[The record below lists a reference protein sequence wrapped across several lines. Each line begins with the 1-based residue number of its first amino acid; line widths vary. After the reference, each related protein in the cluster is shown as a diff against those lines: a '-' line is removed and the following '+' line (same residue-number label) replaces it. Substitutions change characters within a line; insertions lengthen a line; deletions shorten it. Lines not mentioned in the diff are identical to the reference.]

1 MEQVMSG
8 AIAMGCGVA
17 GVYFLKFWRDTRD
30 RLFALF
36 ALSFF
41 VMTVSR
47 AAIAL
52 SDTPAV
58 GTIQYWVR
66 FVAFALIL
74 IAILDKNRPR
84 RTSTMNDGD
93 GVQ

>member
-17 GVYFLKFWRDTRD
+17 GVFFLRFWRDTRD

-41 VMTVSR
+41 VMTASR
-47 AAIAL
+47 VVVAL
-52 SDTPAV
+52 WDEPEL
-58 GTIQYWVR
+58 GMMPYWAR
-66 FVAFALIL
+66 FVAFGLIL
-74 IAILDKNRPR
+74 VAILDKNRPSR
-84 RTSTMNDGD
+84 ASSE
-93 GVQ
+93 

>member
-8 AIAMGCGVA
+8 AIAMGCGIA
-17 GVYFLKFWRDTRD
+17 GVFFLRFWRDTRD

-47 AAIAL
+47 VVVAL
-52 SDTPAV
+52 SDEPVV
-58 GTIQYWVR
+58 GTMPYWAR
-66 FVAFALIL
+66 FLAFGLIL
-74 IAILDKNRPR
+74 VAILDKNRPR
-84 RTSTMNDGD
+84 RTSSE
-93 GVQ
+93 